1 MIRKLIK
8 YLILIIWNLD
18 LHLIKQSIH
27 IVMRNIE
34 KALENYLSKPTE
46 FALQIVGG
54 WGIGKTYLYRTRLEG
69 IIIGKP
75 TFGNA
80 AKKYKPIYVSLFGL
94 KSIEDIATKIVIE
107 FYQSKY
113 FAKYM
118 KKQHLSVTES
128 ILKIGFRGFLS
139 FGRLGNLKD
148 YLTEI
153 KELGKNTLDANEL
166 VICFDDLE
174 RKDSSFKIEDLTGYI
189 NSLVDER
196 VKVIILSNDI
206 PLFGENESYKNLKEK
221 IIGISIPFIPETA
234 DTIMSIVKTRYEGFS
249 EYQKHLIENLQLLT
263 RFTRSVGNNF
273 RHVIYALDCVQNCFS
288 ILKNDV
294 IDCEHEIHTYVTK
307 EMNQIC
313 SMVFIFTMEYKSS
326 RLKYSDIDTY
336 KDFNT
341 IMLWGRSSFEG
352 KNQNENTSA
361 IGQLISRYHLAHNEY
376 QFYESIF
383 RYATAQDEFQ
393 VDLFIRE
400 FTEKFKLDKGK
411 VLPQYVLLESLSY
424 PKCYQ
429 LTDSEYK
436 EKTLSALEFAKEGL
450 YKPSDYLNVTHF
462 LERFDNI
469 LELDIEKIKEEL
481 IVGLKKSVGNVINFE
496 VAYSNFE
503 TTGAI
508 GFKGG
513 INEQLYSFGLYELN
527 LLKINQLKQKQVV
540 VADMFCQN
548 LIEFQN
554 RIESDLDFHLD
565 VKAHSFLVYA
575 DIGKLIHTIQEADG
589 PTLFFLRHFFT
600 NRYDDKNKL
609 KEEAS
614 FIGELI
620 ELLDRYLGA
629 TKAIKEG
636 KIRIY
641 LIKSLTQSLT
651 SLVEQYGQ
659 G

>member
-1 MIRKLIK
+1 
-8 YLILIIWNLD
+8 
-18 LHLIKQSIH
+18 
-27 IVMRNIE
+27 MRNIE

-46 FALQIVGG
+46 FAFQIVGS
-54 WGIGKTYLYRTRLEG
+54 WGVGKTYLYRTRLEKL
-69 IIIGKP
+69 INDKP
-75 TFGNA
+75 TFSNE

-94 KSIEDIATKIVIE
+94 KSVEDIATKIVME

-113 FAKYM
+113 FGRYF
-118 KKQHLSVTES
+118 KKQHLSITES
-128 ILKIGFRGFLS
+128 VLKISFRGFLS
-139 FGRLGNLKD
+139 FKMLGNVND
-148 YLTEI
+148 YLTDI
-153 KELGKNTLDANEL
+153 KKIGRNTLEINEL

-189 NSLVDER
+189 NSLVDEGL
-196 VKVIILSNDI
+196 KVIILSNDN
-206 PLFGENESYKNLKEK
+206 PLFRENESYKNLKEK

-234 DTIMSIVKTRYEGFS
+234 KTIKSIVETRYEGFS
-249 EYQKHLIENLQLLT
+249 EYQKLLTENLELLT
-263 RFTRSVGNNF
+263 RFTQSVENNF
-273 RHVIYALDCVQNCFS
+273 RHVIYALDCIQNCYS
-288 ILKNDV
+288 IIKNDV
-294 IDCEHEIHTYVTK
+294 IDCEHEIHTHVSK
-307 EMNQIC
+307 EMSRIC

-326 RLKYSDIDTY
+326 RLRYLDIDTY
-336 KDFNT
+336 KNFNT

-352 KNQNENTSA
+352 KNQNENNSA
-361 IGQLISRYHLAHNEY
+361 IGQLISRYHLGHNEY

-393 VDLFIRE
+393 IDLFIRE
-400 FTEKFKLDKGK
+400 FKEKFKLDKGK

-436 EKTLSALEFAKEGL
+436 QKTLSALEFAKEGL
-450 YKPSDYLNVTHF
+450 YRPSDYLNVTHF
-462 LERFDNI
+462 IERFDNI
-469 LELDIEKIKEEL
+469 LELDIEKVKEEL

-513 INEQLYSFGLYELN
+513 INDQLYVFGLNELN
-527 LLKINQLKQKQVV
+527 LLKINQLKQKQVAI
-540 VADMFCQN
+540 ADMFCQN

-554 RIESDLDFHLD
+554 RIESDKDFHLD
-565 VKAHSFLVYA
+565 VKTHSFFVYA
-575 DIGKLIHTIQEADG
+575 DIGNLINTMQEADG
-589 PTLFFLRHFFT
+589 STLFFLRHFFT
-600 NRYDDKNKL
+600 NRYEDKNKL
-609 KEEAS
+609 KEEIS

-636 KIRIY
+636 KIRTY
-641 LIKSLTQSLT
+641 LIKSLKQSLT
-651 SLVEQYGQ
+651 SLVDQYGHR
-659 G
+659 